1 MKGRD
6 VVIGFI
12 FLVLLV
18 AGVLW
23 IFRAKNNKNSNLPL
37 PTPNISQRI
46 KNAFPNL
53 DIPDGVERA
62 NLNDVTGGNSV
73 GVATRT
79 EVVANLADL
88 PSGQYYQVLLEN
100 SSGKNVTLGN
110 MRISKSG
117 YILEYNSAN
126 FSGYN
131 KVIVA
136 NGSTHVLEGSF

>member
-23 IFRAKNNKNSNLPL
+23 ILRARNIRTSSLPL
-37 PTPNISQRI
+37 PTPNIAQRV

-53 DIPDGVERA
+53 NIPEGVERA
-62 NLNDVTGGNSV
+62 NLSDVTGGNSL

-79 EVVANLADL
+79 EVVANLPELSA
-88 PSGQYYQVLLEN
+88 GKFYQVLLEN
-100 SSGKNVTLGN
+100 SSGKSVLLGN

-117 YILEYNSAN
+117 YILEYNSTN
-126 FSGYN
+126 FPGYN
-131 KVIVA
+131 KVIVTQGA
-136 NGSTHVLEGSF
+136 THILEGSF